1 MQWPQTPLTCRRCV
15 MKTSN
20 PFNLVGGV
28 WKRRFTQ
35 FYRSFCHVSTLK
47 RAFNLV
53 FGRLAWPKNPLN
65 LPISHV
71 QTCFTPFNL
80 VKGVASRPLTPLNLS
95 EGVVSRPLTPF
106 NLSEGVASRPL
117 TPFNL
122 SEGVA
127 SRPSTPF
134 NLSEVLH
141 QDHRPRSTCQ
151 RCCKYLFKNKDQLIL
166 NS

>member
-1 MQWPQTPLTCRRCV
+1 MQWPQTPSTCRRCV

-28 WKRRFTQ
+28 WKRLFTQ
-35 FYRSFCHVSTLK
+35 FYRSFCHVSTSK

-53 FGRLAWPKNPLN
+53 FGRLAWPKTPLN

-80 VKGVASRPLTPLNLS
+80 SKGVASRPS
-95 EGVVSRPLTPF
+95 
-106 NLSEGVASRPL
+106 

-134 NLSEVLH
+134 NLSEVCDEDLK
-141 QDHRPRSTCQ
+141 PRSTCR
-151 RCCKYLFKNKDQLIL
+151 RCWMVTLEFAPFLQNIAFNVRPFHYFAIFAT
-166 NS
+166 NSSGTCRQ